1 MRMKIQT
8 LGSVAMSTTSKT
20 SAQMTHNF
28 EQVLVANMSEV
39 KKADSDGAIFEELA
53 SKYDIRNA
61 TFEEVKEI
69 GHALYEAGEMTVKQ
83 LMMLTFDYD
92 RATQS
97 IKMATNGQASP
108 NFTMYET
115 AANADGKRDWI
126 AEFTARAAKD
136 RQYGNL
142 VGYANKNEIISILQL
157 LKK

>member
-1 MRMKIQT
+1 MEIQA
-8 LGSVAMSTTSKT
+8 LGSMAISTASKINMQT
-20 SAQMTHNF
+20 PHNF

-39 KKADSDGAIFEELA
+39 KKGNSDGAIFEELA

-61 TFEEVKEI
+61 TFEEIKEI

-97 IKMATNGQASP
+97 IKMASNGQAPP

-126 AEFTARAAKD
+126 AEFTAHAAKD

-142 VGYANKNEIISILQL
+142 IGSATKQEILSILQSL
-157 LKK
+157 ER

>member
-1 MRMKIQT
+1 MRMKIQA
-8 LGSVAMSTTSKT
+8 LGSTAMSTTSKT

-39 KKADSDGAIFEELA
+39 KKANSDGAIFEELA

-83 LMMLTFDYD
+83 LMILTFDYD

-97 IKMATNGQASP
+97 IKMASNGQASP

-115 AANADGKRDWI
+115 AADANGKRDWI
-126 AEFTARAAKD
+126 AEFTARATKD

-142 VGYANKNEIISILQL
+142 IGSAMKQEILNILQL
-157 LKK
+157 L